1 MDNLENLV
9 FSGGGVRG
17 VSFCGSIMALHS
29 LNQRRCSEAFPGH
42 IPWVKRTAGASIGAL
57 FACAVA
63 LRISGERL
71 FRLLD
76 TEAILEGLVPS
87 VNFQMLQQ
95 EFGLDD
101 GKTLKEG
108 IVRVLEVGLEQWGV
122 ETSKAEKFTF
132 ADLMSLT
139 GMHVSFSVT
148 RIGDALTGSL
158 PKQPQAEILSVDTSP
173 DLPVADALVMSMT
186 VPILYKPIHYL
197 NGLYV
202 DGGLLN
208 NTPAACMEP
217 DKTLI
222 IRLNDT
228 PFEVD
233 GGLQSY
239 LASVLYAPVNWID
252 KENIKDYPHCITVGS
267 ADVKSFS
274 FKASREMLVSGVL
287 DGMLCTFRAMIP
299 MCYTGGEFC
308 ARDVTAQL

>member
-1 MDNLENLV
+1 
-9 FSGGGVRG
+9 
-17 VSFCGSIMALHS
+17 MALHS
-29 LNQRRCSEAFPGH
+29 LNKEPGETPGY
-42 IPWVKRTAGASIGAL
+42 IPWVKRTAGASVGAL

-63 LRISGERL
+63 LRISGERI

-95 EFGLDD
+95 EFGLDN

-108 IVRVLEVGLEQWGV
+108 VVRVLEVGLEQWGT
-122 ETSKAEKFTF
+122 EPSKAASFTF
-132 ADLMSLT
+132 TDLMNLT
-139 GMHVSFSVT
+139 GIHVSFSVT
-148 RIGDALTGSL
+148 RIGNMPPES
-158 PKQPQAEILSVDTSP
+158 PKQPQTEILSVDTTP
-173 DLPVADALVMSMT
+173 DLAVADALVMSMT
-186 VPILYKPIHYL
+186 VPILYKPIHYS

-208 NTPAACMEP
+208 NTPTACMEP

-222 IRLNDT
+222 IRLNDMS
-228 PFEVD
+228 FEAD

-239 LASVLYAPVNWID
+239 LTSVLYAPINWID
-252 KENIKDYPHCITVGS
+252 KENIKEYPHCITVGS

-287 DGMLCTFRAMIP
+287 DGMFCTFKVLTR
-299 MCYTGGEFC
+299 MCFY
-308 ARDVTAQL
+308 

>member
-1 MDNLENLV
+1 MDKLENLV

-17 VSFCGSIMALHS
+17 VSFCGTIMALRS
-29 LNQRRCSEAFPGH
+29 FNQEHCSSEEFSGH

-76 TEAILEGLVPS
+76 TEAILEGLVPT

-95 EFGLDD
+95 EFGLDNGKILKD
-101 GKTLKEG
+101 GV
-108 IVRVLEVGLEQWGV
+108 IRVLEVGLEQWGV
-122 ETSKAEKFTF
+122 EPSKAESFTF
-132 ADLMSLT
+132 TDLTNLT
-139 GMHVSFSVT
+139 GIHVSFSVT
-148 RIGDALTGSL
+148 RIGNIPPET
-158 PKQPQAEILSVDTSP
+158 PKEPQAEILSVDTSP
-173 DLPVADALVMSMT
+173 DLAVADALVMSMT

-208 NTPAACMEP
+208 NTPTTCMDP
-217 DKTLI
+217 DTTLI

-228 PFEVD
+228 SFDTD

-239 LASVLYAPVNWID
+239 LTSILYAPVNWID
-252 KENIKDYPHCITVGS
+252 KENIKDYPYCITVGS

-287 DGMLCTFRAMIP
+287 DGMLCTFKALTH
-299 MCYTGGEFC
+299 MCL
-308 ARDVTAQL
+308 TASH